1 MLLIKIRQISFRVHV
16 RMAIPY
22 QTAKFKSNN
31 SVKNVVW
38 AQTAKFNDR
47 QYFQLYGTYVYSALL
62 HVQCLENQEGH
73 ACTMYVQLAI
83 VYMYICNKYTCT
95 CYIH

>member
-1 MLLIKIRQISFRVHV
+1 MFLNRQIKIRQISFRLYV

-47 QYFQLYGTYVYSALL
+47 QYFQLYGIKFYVSLIFMIL
-62 HVQCLENQEGH
+62 VSLIEF
-73 ACTMYVQLAI
+73 L
-83 VYMYICNKYTCT
+83 
-95 CYIH
+95 